1 LTTETIDKSPVTIAF
16 TRDDIARRVGE
27 LATAI
32 RADAG
37 STEIILVGIL
47 KGSAV
52 FLSDLLRVIEGDVSY
67 HFIDVVQGQTDT
79 EVAEA
84 TQINYFTHFDI
95 AGKNVYLLKDVVST
109 GVIEA
114 YLLSQLRQRN
124 PNDLKL
130 VALLDR
136 PDYRTMQ
143 LDVAFPAFRVGA
155 GTFVGYGL
163 EFRGKLGNLPFIGS
177 VA

>member
-1 LTTETIDKSPVTIAF
+1 MSTGAIENSVTVKF
-16 TRDDIARRVGE
+16 TQEEIARRVAE
-27 LATAI
+27 LGKAI
-32 RADAG
+32 RTDAG
-37 STEIILVGIL
+37 SAEVVLVGIL

-52 FLSDLLRVIEGDVSY
+52 FLTDVLRAVPGEVSY

-84 TQINYFTHFDI
+84 TQIDYFTHFDLT
-95 AGKNVYLLKDVVST
+95 GKNVYLLKDVVST

-124 PNDLKL
+124 PKDLKL

-136 PDYRTMQ
+136 PDFRTVE
-143 LDVAFPAFRVGA
+143 LDVSFPAFRIGS

-163 EFRGKLGNLPFIGS
+163 ESRGKLANLPFIGS
-177 VA
+177 LT